1 MKKCTI
7 MAPTAY
13 WAPTVQITSRIK
25 ILRIGKDRMKKSL
38 IVIPFLLALVLS
50 GCGGRQTKEGTAIS
64 TPQMVEDVFASIPKD
79 TTGSDSFESAAVL
92 FTHSF
97 QSDRMVYEGGEM
109 IVPFHCSGEIGAE
122 IGYLL
127 ILDGHPQPYKL
138 SEDGEYRYMHTLT
151 IRKAVTTVNFIFDP
165 VTGNNGEQLELCV
178 INVADPEHR
187 ISLDGSS
194 PGKHLSASIPVIAQI
209 DYQAETARTVTTTGL
224 PYITKISSE
233 YTDLSSADISSW
245 TEEDLRRRSDYSIT
259 VNGTDKLSTFW
270 GIAPSEPACIH
281 LELWGNPAAEFSV
294 LFYMDGEPLLP
305 TDNSP
310 ILLQNEQG
318 KKLILDVEIDIPDQP
333 ETVIYAVILYRN
345 AYDMYYDE
353 MQWFSDGQT
362 YYFIQQKG

>member
-1 MKKCTI
+1 MQKFL
-7 MAPTAY
+7 
-13 WAPTVQITSRIK
+13 
-25 ILRIGKDRMKKSL
+25 ILIL
-38 IVIPFLLALVLS
+38 LLLALIFS
-50 GCGGRQTKEGTAIS
+50 GCDRTQTEESIATS
-64 TPQMVEDVFASIPKD
+64 NPQIVKDVFSSIPED
-79 TTGSDSFESAAVL
+79 TPGSDSQESAFVP
-92 FTHSF
+92 FTHGF
-97 QSDRMVYEGGEM
+97 QSDCLVYEGGEM
-109 IVPFHCSGEIGAE
+109 TVPFHCSGEIGAE

-187 ISLDGSS
+187 ISLDGIS

-294 LFYMDGEPLLP
+294 LFYMDGEPLLL
-305 TDNSP
+305 TDNTP
-310 ILLQNEQG
+310 ILTQNELG
-318 KKLILDVEIDIPDQP
+318 KKLVLDVEIDIPDQT
-333 ETVIYAVILYRN
+333 ETVIYAVVLYRN
-345 AYDMYYDE
+345 AYDMYYDG
-353 MQWFSDGQT
+353 MPWFSVGQT
-362 YYFIQQKG
+362 YYFIQQNG